1 MSHVFS
7 TREERGVVP
16 CAVGLGLE
24 HMDISWRNAEIGV
37 FFMIRQMKLN
47 PSRKLEEADEEVQTA
62 LPTFRQL

>member
-1 MSHVFS
+1 MSRVFS
-7 TREERGVVP
+7 TREGRRVEP

>member
-1 MSHVFS
+1 ML
-7 TREERGVVP
+7 

-47 PSRKLEEADEEVQTA
+47 PSRKQEEADEEVQTA

>member
-1 MSHVFS
+1 MSRVFS
-7 TREERGVVP
+7 TREGRGVES

-37 FFMIRQMKLN
+37 FFMIRRMKLN
-47 PSRKLEEADEEVQTA
+47 LSRKLEEADEEVQTA

>member
-1 MSHVFS
+1 M
-7 TREERGVVP
+7 P
-16 CAVGLGLE
+16 CAVELGLE